1 MNFDIISKIHNENFE
16 KKQNAKFFSSIENV
30 YNIYSIENCAY
41 LILIDSIDV
50 YEIFEIAVSKD
61 NQRRGY
67 ATKLLEML
75 PTDKDIFLE
84 VREDNFAAIKLYEK
98 LKFFKIA
105 LRKNYYGEKNAI
117 IMKKSLDKHK

>member
-16 KKQNAKFFSSIENV
+16 KKQNAKFFSNIKNI
-30 YNIYSIENCAY
+30 YNIYIIENCAY

-50 YEIFEIAVSKD
+50 YEIFEIAVSKEY
-61 NQRRGY
+61 QRKGY

-75 PTDKDIFLE
+75 PTDKEIFLE

-98 LKFFKIA
+98 FKFLKIA

-117 IMKKSLDKHK
+117 IMKKSLNEYK